1 MFAKVLLVVMSAD
14 IAESEPARP
23 KSSLG
28 LRYLMSLGAIA
39 VTVVDA
45 IYWVFAVFIDRVEI
59 VYS

>member
-1 MFAKVLLVVMSAD
+1 MS
-14 IAESEPARP
+14 R
-23 KSSLG
+23 
-28 LRYLMSLGAIA
+28 GAIA